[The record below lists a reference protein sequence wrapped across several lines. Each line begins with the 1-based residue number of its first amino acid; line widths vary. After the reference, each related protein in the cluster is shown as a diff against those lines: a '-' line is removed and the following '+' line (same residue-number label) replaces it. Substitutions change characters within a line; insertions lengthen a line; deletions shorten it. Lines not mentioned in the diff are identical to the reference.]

1 MIRLNENYA
10 KLKESYL
17 FYRIGQKVKAYKEAH
32 PGEPVYRLG
41 IGDVS
46 LPLCDAAVKALHE
59 AADDQGSAERFQGY
73 TPEPGML
80 YRSVSCAVL
89 YPGRSIRFSCER
101 LSRNKGFRP

>member
-32 PGEPVYRLG
+32 PGKPVYRLG

-59 AADDQGSAERFQGY
+59 AAALLPGSGGELLRK
-73 TPEPGML
+73 PGHL
-80 YRSVSCAVL
+80 PADGGGV
-89 YPGRSIRFSCER
+89 R
-101 LSRNKGFRP
+101 LQRCKR

>member
-1 MIRLNENYA
+1 MIQVNRNYA

-46 LPLCDAAVKALHE
+46 LPLCDAVKH
-59 AADDQGSAERFQGY
+59 
-73 TPEPGML
+73 
-80 YRSVSCAVL
+80 
-89 YPGRSIRFSCER
+89 
-101 LSRNKGFRP
+101 